1 VTQVL
6 NQRQEEKQHTGK
18 CSTEGLALINKGK
31 MCMKKALCLTATM
44 VLMGCGGQTT
54 QEQKE
59 TKLHSTNSEAVAADS
74 LTTRVINGSIPK
86 AGTYEP
92 VALLLSEANVSMNG
106 GPVSRRQL
114 SICTGTLISPT
125 AILSAA
131 HCVNEMLLKTAI
143 ERATGPD
150 GKPLNAKVVGSVEF
164 RVAFVRSIAEVA
176 SNPDLVVDVARV
188 DEHEDFA
195 LTKRPWV
202 AFQKNPNKWDDVSIV
217 HLAKPVTGRR
227 IQKLATTE
235 QINEQ
240 AANTSL
246 GRQFA
251 GYGLFDQADPK
262 SAGTL
267 MEGTARLGKLGPNE
281 FTAGANDKQHACHGD
296 SGGPI
301 YLDGTE
307 NYQIGIASRIDKQ
320 VGLGDLWGGITGN
333 VKAPS
338 CDLGL
343 VYTRVDAYLD
353 WIKKR
358 VPDFEQAAD

>member
-1 VTQVL
+1 
-6 NQRQEEKQHTGK
+6 
-18 CSTEGLALINKGK
+18 
-31 MCMKKALCLTATM
+31 MKKALGLTATL
-44 VLMGCGGQTT
+44 VLWGCGNQTIQNEET
-54 QEQKE
+54 RLQSITSEQ
-59 TKLHSTNSEAVAADS
+59 AVAD
-74 LTTRVINGSIPK
+74 TMTPRVINGSIPK
-86 AGTYEP
+86 AGTYES
-92 VALLLSEANVSMNG
+92 VALLLSEADVSVAG
-106 GPVSRRQL
+106 APAARRQL
-114 SICTGTLISPT
+114 SICTATLISPS
-125 AILSAA
+125 ALLSAA
-131 HCVNEMLLKTAI
+131 HCVNETILKTAI

-150 GKPLNAKVVGSVEF
+150 GKPLNAKIVGSVKF
-164 RVAFVRSIAEVA
+164 RVAFVRSIAEV
-176 SNPDLVVDVARV
+176 STQPDLVLDVARV

-217 HLAKPVTGRR
+217 HLARPVEGRR

-235 QINEQ
+235 QIQ
-240 AANTSL
+240 ASNGAV

-251 GYGLFDQADPK
+251 GYGLFDEKDPR

-267 MEGTARLGKLGPNE
+267 MEGTARLAALGANE
-281 FTAGANDKQHACHGD
+281 FTAEAVNKQYACHGD

-301 YLDGTE
+301 YLDSTE
-307 NYQIGIASRIDKQ
+307 NYQIGIASRINKQ

-338 CDLGL
+338 CELGL

-358 VPDFEQAAD
+358 VPDFETAD

>member
-1 VTQVL
+1 
-6 NQRQEEKQHTGK
+6 
-18 CSTEGLALINKGK
+18 
-31 MCMKKALCLTATM
+31 MKKVLCLTAA
-44 VLMGCGGQTT
+44 LALFGCGT
-54 QEQKE
+54 QNSQEE
-59 TKLHSTNSEAVAADS
+59 TQLKLSNSEGGLVHTGDLAAADS
-74 LTTRVINGSIPK
+74 MIPRVIKGSIPK
-86 AGTYEP
+86 AGSYES
-92 VALLLSEANVSMNG
+92 VALLLSEANVSIAG
-106 GPVSRRQL
+106 GPTQRRQL

-125 AILSAA
+125 AVLSAA

-150 GKPLNAKVVGSVEF
+150 GKPLNAKVIGSVMF
-164 RVAFVRSIAEVA
+164 RVAFVRSIKDVA
-176 SNPDLVVDVARV
+176 SQPELVVDVSRV

-202 AFQKNPNKWDDVSIV
+202 AFQKNPNKWDDVAIV
-217 HLAKPVTGRR
+217 HLAKAVSGRR

-235 QINEQ
+235 QIKAQ
-240 AANTSL
+240 AENAAL

-251 GYGLFDQADPK
+251 GYGISDESDPT

-267 MEGTARLGKLGPNE
+267 LEGTARLGALGANE
-281 FTAGANDKQHACHGD
+281 FIAGVNDEQVACHGD

-301 YLDGTE
+301 YLDGTDS
-307 NYQIGIASRIDKQ
+307 YQIGIASRINKQ

-338 CDLGL
+338 CELGL

-353 WIKKR
+353 WIKRR
-358 VPDFEQAAD
+358 VPDLGMGAA